1 MRKGPWEFI
10 EQVMGLKTVEERDG
24 PRILIIT
31 GIGGCGKTQ
40 LILKFIK
47 VHGDE

>member
-10 EQVMGLKTVEERDG
+10 ERAMGLKTGEEREG
-24 PRILIIT
+24 QRILIIT

-40 LILKFIK
+40 LIVKFMK
-47 VHGDE
+47 VHGDK